1 MTALKIALIRSRYT
15 AFGGAER
22 FVARAI
28 DTLRAQG
35 AKITLVTRQWE
46 RDEEMDALICD
57 PVYIGSLWRDWGFA
71 RCVCS
76 NLKSA
81 HFDLVQSHERIS
93 CCDVYRAGDG
103 VHREW
108 LSQRRRV
115 LGMFGRLA
123 ISLNPYH
130 RYLLAAEK
138 KLFNSTRLKAV
149 ICNSHMVKAE
159 IQRYFNVPEAKLHVI
174 YSGVDTGFFQPDLR
188 ALYREQTRLRYQ
200 IPQTAT
206 LYLLV
211 GSGFER
217 KGVPLLLRAMRE
229 FPPDAHLLIVG
240 KDKKI
245 KSFQAQAAA
254 SGLTQR
260 IHFAG
265 GQQDVR
271 PYYGAADVF
280 VLPTLY
286 DPFPNVA
293 LEAMACGLPIITSS
307 KSGAAELIRNGENGY
322 VCDALDLRQLVTF
335 MRQIAS
341 GNLKELGK
349 NARKTVENMRL
360 DKMGV
365 ELLALYQSLLLPG

>member
-1 MTALKIALIRSRYT
+1 MTPLKIALIRSRYT

-28 DTLRAQG
+28 DALRAQG
-35 AKITLVTRQWE
+35 AQITLITRQWE
-46 RDEEMDALICD
+46 RNEEMDALICN
-57 PVYIGSLWRDWGFA
+57 PVYLGSLWRDWGFA

-76 NLKSA
+76 KLNSDN
-81 HFDLVQSHERIS
+81 FDLVQSHERIS

-115 LGMFGRLA
+115 MGMLGRLA

-130 RYLLAAEK
+130 HYLLAAEK
-138 KLFNSTRLKAV
+138 KLFHSARLKAV

-174 YSGVDTGFFQPDLR
+174 YSGVDSSFFQPGLQ
-188 ALYREQTRLRYQ
+188 AIYREQIRMRYQ
-200 IPQTAT
+200 IPPTAT

-217 KGVPLLLRAMRE
+217 KGVPLLLRAMLE
-229 FPPDAHLLIVG
+229 LPQDAHLMIVG

-245 KSFQAQAAA
+245 KSFQARAAA
-254 SGLTQR
+254 LGLAPR
-260 IHFAG
+260 VHFAG

-271 PYYGAADVF
+271 PFYGAADVF

-307 KSGAAELIRNGENGY
+307 KSGVAELIRNGENGY
-322 VCDALDLRQLVTF
+322 MCDALDLRQLVIF
-335 MRQIAS
+335 MREIAS
-341 GNLKELGK
+341 GNLRELGK

-360 DKMGV
+360 DKMGL
-365 ELLALYQSLLLPG
+365 ELLALYKSLLNL

>member
-1 MTALKIALIRSRYT
+1 MTPLKIALIRSRYT

-28 DTLRAQG
+28 GALRAQG
-35 AKITLVTRQWE
+35 AQITLITRQWE
-46 RDEEMDALICD
+46 RNEEMDALICN
-57 PVYIGSLWRDWGFA
+57 PVYLGSLWRDWGFA

-76 NLKSA
+76 KLNSVN
-81 HFDLVQSHERIS
+81 FDLVQSHERIS

-115 LGMFGRLA
+115 LGMLGRLA

-130 RYLLAAEK
+130 HYLLAAEK
-138 KLFNSTRLKAV
+138 KLFHSARLKAV

-174 YSGVDTGFFQPDLR
+174 YSGVDSSFFQPGLQ
-188 ALYREQTRLRYQ
+188 AIYREQIRTRYQ
-200 IPQTAT
+200 IPPTAT

-217 KGVPLLLRAMRE
+217 KGVPLLLRAMLE
-229 FPPDAHLLIVG
+229 LPQDAHLMIVG

-245 KSFQAQAAA
+245 KLFQANAAA
-254 SGLTQR
+254 LGLAPR
-260 IHFAG
+260 VHFAG

-322 VCDALDLRQLVTF
+322 VCDALDLRQLVIF
-335 MRQIAS
+335 MREIAS
-341 GNLKELGK
+341 GNLRELGK

-360 DKMGV
+360 DKMGL
-365 ELLALYQSLLLPG
+365 ELLALYKSLLNL